1 MKSRQYI
8 YIVTDRRIKT
18 VYKSLFSEVER
29 DIVYTRLSDVVAE
42 KGLLGEMLGFG
53 NVYIISQ
60 ASPGYRR

>member
-29 DIVYTRLSDVVAE
+29 DIVYTRPR
-42 KGLLGEMLGFG
+42 M
-53 NVYIISQ
+53 
-60 ASPGYRR
+60 